1 MVFKVVMAAAAL
13 NAAIASVACAEGTP
27 VGYSIFGTPGLIEM
41 PIATPAPD
49 AEIAMSLGGFEDQQ
63 RASFT
68 FQITP
73 RLSGTFRYARLDE
86 YTGPGTDDTF
96 DRSFDLQYQLVTEGE
111 YRPSIAFGLRD
122 FMGTGLYTNVRRQGF
137 WHQWWLK
144 LRESLAHLVGCIMR
158 RVVCDASGVLR
169 SSCV

>member
-13 NAAIASVACAEGTP
+13 NAAIASMACAEGTP

-41 PIATPAPD
+41 PIATPASD

-122 FMGTGLYTNVRRQGF
+122 FMGTGLYTSEYVVASKSLSPTVRVTGGLGWGR
-137 WHQWWLK
+137 
-144 LRESLAHLVGCIMR
+144 M
-158 RVVCDASGVLR
+158 GV
-169 SSCV
+169 

>member
-1 MVFKVVMAAAAL
+1 MAAAAL

-73 RLSGTFRYARLDE
+73 PLSGTFRYARLKAGIALM
-86 YTGPGTDDTF
+86 YIQPGK
-96 DRSFDLQYQLVTEGE
+96 RVM
-111 YRPSIAFGLRD
+111 P
-122 FMGTGLYTNVRRQGF
+122 
-137 WHQWWLK
+137 
-144 LRESLAHLVGCIMR
+144 ESW
-158 RVVCDASGVLR
+158 
-169 SSCV
+169 